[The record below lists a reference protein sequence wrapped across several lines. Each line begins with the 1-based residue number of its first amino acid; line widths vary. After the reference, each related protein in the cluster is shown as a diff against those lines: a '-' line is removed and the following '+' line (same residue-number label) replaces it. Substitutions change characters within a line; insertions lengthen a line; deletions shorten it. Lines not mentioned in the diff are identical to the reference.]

1 MHIPPRYIRN
11 SLLLLILSALLYVDA
26 PAQTGVTGGFTPE
39 LETDILRLMKRGD
52 IPGMSVVIVQKNKT
66 QIRHFGYADLRDK
79 LPVDSNT
86 LFEIGSC
93 SKAFTALAVAKLLNE
108 HKLNLNDPVSKYL
121 PWLRLYYKGKVHAL
135 TIANLL
141 HHTSGIPWNTISL
154 IPTGTEPD
162 ALLKTVQILNNSK
175 LGHEPG
181 KKYEYATINYDVL
194 ALIIQQ
200 VSGKAYEQYMEEEI
214 LTPLQLTHTRSGSP
228 APGGSMATGYKVSF
242 FKPWRYE
249 APRFRGNNAAGYII
263 TNAGDFARWLRLQM
277 GYEQSPFDSIIP
289 VTHHRDESVL
299 PHELSSYAMGWN
311 VSLRG
316 DGEIFHDGLNPN
328 FSAYIAFRPGD
339 STGIA
344 LLTNSSSNFTAYIG
358 TEIIKKL
365 TGDTTKATYL
375 PANEMDKTF
384 SLLSIIFFLYIFLI
398 AGYFLLTVK
407 HIRKGWRTRAAITR
421 RDGIKF
427 VTDLLLVAPF
437 LLAIY
442 LLPEAIADFSW
453 RSIRIWTPYSFQVL
467 ILLMLVSLLVTYS
480 VYFFT
485 LFYRDRDKYR
495 SMMPRI
501 LLFSFLSGL
510 CNMIVITLITNSI
523 GVEHNREYLIFY
535 YGLAIA
541 VYLLGRRF
549 AQICLVKLTRNMAY
563 EMKME
568 LVNRIFSSSYQKFE
582 QVDRGQIYTTL
593 NNDIA
598 SIGET
603 LNIITVLI
611 TSSFTALGAFI
622 YLASVA
628 FWATVIT
635 IFLIVSITFVYFIV
649 SMRTNRFFDEAR
661 DTENVFMRLIHGLI
675 DGYKELSLHKK
686 KKNEYKADIE
696 DTAATYRDKM
706 VFANVR
712 FVNAFLIGE
721 SLLVILLGVVVFV
734 LPRLFSGIQDYTIM
748 SFVIVLLYLIGPVN
762 NILNSIP
769 AILQLKVARKRVADF
784 IAAIPVT
791 PSAGGEK
798 TIVPAVVQTF
808 AVKELEFTYKKD
820 NTDHSFSVG
829 PVNIELHSGE
839 ILFIIGGN
847 GSGKTT
853 LGKLLTGLYE
863 PMHGGIYINGKL
875 VSQDELGE
883 HYSTIFPSPYIF
895 EKLYQINTADK
906 QDQIHQYLRIL
917 KLEDKVKI
925 ENGRYSTLEL
935 STGQLKRLALLQCF
949 LEDSPIYLFDE
960 WAADQDPEYRRFFY
974 TQLLPEMKS
983 HGKIII
989 AITHDDHYF
998 HIADQILKMQNG
1010 KLVPYVS
1017 GTEPA
1022 RL

>member
-1 MHIPPRYIRN
+1 MVF
-11 SLLLLILSALLYVDA
+11 LIASGLVCSEL
-26 PAQTGVTGGFTPE
+26 PAQTGNPQWFSANIDK
-39 LETDILRLMKRGD
+39 DIRQMMKKGD
-52 IPGMSVVIVQKNKT
+52 IPGMSVVIVHKQT
-66 QIRHFGYADLRDK
+66 TLIRHYGYADLRENVR
-79 LPVDSNT
+79 VDSNT
-86 LFEIGSC
+86 LYEIGSC
-93 SKAFTALAVAKLLNE
+93 SKAYTALAVQKLLNDQ
-108 HKLNLNDPVSKYL
+108 KIQLQDNVSKFL
-121 PWLRLYYKGKVHAL
+121 PWLRLNYRGKLQPV
-135 TIANLL
+135 TIAQLL

-154 IPTGTEPD
+154 IPEGTGTD
-162 ALLKTVQILNNSK
+162 ALEKTVGVLNNVR
-175 LGHEPG
+175 LVHEPG
-181 KKYEYATINYDVL
+181 RKFEYATINYDVL
-194 ALIIQQ
+194 ALIIQK
-200 VSGKAYEQYMEEEI
+200 VSGKTYEQFLEEEV
-214 LTPLQLTHTRSGSP
+214 LKPLNLFHTKAGTPVADGKL
-228 APGGSMATGYKVSF
+228 ATGYKVSF
-242 FKPWRYE
+242 FQPWRYD
-249 APRFRGNNAAGYII
+249 APRFRGNTAAGYII
-263 TNAGDFARWLRLQM
+263 TNAGDFSRWLRLQM
-277 GYEQSPFDSIIP
+277 GYEASSFDSLISA
-289 VTHHRDESVL
+289 THKRDESVL
-299 PHELSSYAMGWN
+299 PHELASYAMGWN
-311 VSLRG
+311 ISLRG

-328 FSAYIAFRPGD
+328 FSAYIAFRPAD

-344 LLTNSSSNFTAYIG
+344 LLTNSSSNFTSYIG
-358 TEIIKKL
+358 TEIIKKI
-365 TGDTTKATYL
+365 TGDSTKATYI
-375 PANEMDKTF
+375 PGNEMDKTF
-384 SLLSIIFFLYIFLI
+384 SLLSVIFLLYILLL
-398 AGYFLLTVK
+398 AGYFILTLK
-407 HIRKGWRTRAAITR
+407 HIRKGWRTPARLAR

-427 VTDLLLVAPF
+427 LADLILLAPF

-442 LLPEAIADFSW
+442 LLPKAIADFSW
-453 RSIRIWTPYSFQVL
+453 QSIMVWTPYSFRVL
-467 ILLMLVSLLVTYS
+467 ILLMLISFAVTYA

-523 GVEHNREYLIFY
+523 GADHNREYLIFY
-535 YGLAIA
+535 YCLGIA

-628 FWATVIT
+628 FWATLIT

-675 DGYKELSLHKK
+675 DGYKELSLHKGK
-686 KKNEYKADIE
+686 KKEYQADID
-696 DTAATYRDKM
+696 DTASTYRDKM
-706 VFANVR
+706 VYANVR
-712 FVNAFLIGE
+712 FVNAFLVGE

-734 LPRLFSGIQDYTIM
+734 LPRLFSGIQDYTVM

-791 PSAGGEK
+791 ATSGAEK
-798 TIVPAVVQTF
+798 LEVPAVVHTMT
-808 AVKELEFTYKKD
+808 VKDLEFEYKKD
-820 NTDHSFSVG
+820 NSDHTFSVG
-829 PVNIELHSGE
+829 PVNISLNSGE

-863 PMHGGIYINGKL
+863 PLRGGIYINNRQ

-883 HYSTIFPSPYIF
+883 YYSTIFPAPYIF
-895 EKLYQINTADK
+895 EKLYQTNTADK
-906 QDQIHQYLRIL
+906 HELIQKYLQVLR
-917 KLEDKVKI
+917 LEDKVKI

-949 LEDSPIYLFDE
+949 LEDSPVYLFDE

-983 HGKIII
+983 RGKIII

-998 HIADQILKMQNG
+998 HVADQILKMQNG

-1017 GTEPA
+1017 GVEPVQ
-1022 RL
+1022 L